1 MIRCVIFDLGGTLI
15 DKYSMSP
22 LVNLRKAFSFQNVNL
37 CNSLISKDMGM
48 KKLDHIY
55 SLSKEDEFKNQFRQV
70 YGRYHEETDLYTI
83 YNFFCSLQRQSLRK
97 KVEIIPETKKA
108 IDYLKERDIKIGINT
123 GFSKDQMN
131 IALDLLH
138 KHDIVPDSSVSSTC
152 LNNSGKHVLG
162 RPHPHMIHHIMDEL
176 KVNDPKHVL
185 KVDDT
190 CVGIQEGKNAGCL
203 TAGIARWSINM
214 NVTSEEEL
222 FNLTDDIINDKLIQ
236 SRHILLKEEPTYLI
250 NTLRELK
257 YCIDPL
263 YLNLKKDIL

>member
-22 LVNLRKAFSFQNVNL
+22 LVNLRKAFSYQKINL
-37 CNSLISKDMGM
+37 CNSLITKDMGM

-55 SLSKEDEFKNQFRQV
+55 ALSKEDEFKNQFKQV
-70 YGRYHEETDLYTI
+70 YKRHHEETDLYDI
-83 YNFFCSLQRQSLRK
+83 YNIFSSLQRQSLRT

-108 IDYLKERDIKIGINT
+108 INILKERDIKIGITT

-138 KHDIVPDSSVSSTC
+138 KHDIIPDSAVSSTC
-152 LNNSGKHVLG
+152 FYNSGKPMLS
-162 RPHPHMIHHIMDEL
+162 RPSPYMIYNIMDEL
-176 KVNDPKHVL
+176 QINNPKHVL

-203 TAGIARWSINM
+203 TVGVARWSINM
-214 NVTSEEEL
+214 NIYSEEEKSQ
-222 FNLTDDIINDKLIQ
+222 LTDTIIQEKLTK
-236 SRHILLKEEPTYLI
+236 SRKMLLTKDPTYLI
-250 NTLRELK
+250 NTLDELQH
-257 YCIDPL
+257 CLDPL
-263 YLNLKKDIL
+263 YLN